1 MDQNQID
8 GVDGYVNRVG
18 MLKMGIDNEMKINKD
33 DLLLKLEENTEN
45 YSNFIKSR
53 IAPDGS
59 NIGYEK
65 IIKTL
70 KKRFF

>member
-8 GVDGYVNRVG
+8 GIDGYVNRVG

>member
-1 MDQNQID
+1 MDQNQIN
-8 GVDGYVNRVG
+8 GVDAYVNRVG
-18 MLKMGIDNEMKINKD
+18 MLKLGIDNKMKINKE

-45 YSNFIKSR
+45 YSNYIKST
-53 IAPDGS
+53 IAPDGN

-70 KKRFF
+70 KERFF